1 MSLRT
6 KILAAVVGL
15 NLLVLLLGVV
25 VLLAA
30 PPSSPGVPAGLVVR
44 VQRLAGDSVPSA
56 AARDARLREVL
67 ALRREEPS
75 VLAMVVLD
83 EQEDAFGTPRTVTV
97 PGLDSTPA
105 DVARAI
111 ELHREARKQDRVQ
124 VRDGELAILLAGGL
138 GEAGVVYAEGRR
150 QGLYVRWD
158 AREGDLSSV
167 RTLYF
172 TLLIGL
178 LLVTGVAWTL
188 LSRLVVRPLA
198 VLAEA
203 ASRVAGGDRETSVPT
218 SGTGDEFDRTAM
230 AFNRMAREVA
240 EHQSHLESRVLA
252 AIDRSRKAERHL
264 VIAQRLASTGKL
276 ASGIAH
282 EINNPLGG
290 MRNAVRALARG
301 DLDAAKTEEY
311 LDLVQDGLARI
322 EDTVKKILSF
332 TPRAVEARAT
342 DLADVARRAVG
353 LARHRIERRG
363 VRLVTRGLDGA
374 PVPVFGDP
382 HELAQVALNL
392 VLNAGDAIPEHDEEG
407 GPRAGDRGVVE
418 VEVVETG
425 DLAVLRV
432 TDDGVGMTPDVAAQ
446 CFDLFFTTKE
456 VGEGTGLGLAVVHNI
471 VTNHGGRIEVD
482 TAPGRGTT
490 FRVLLPRE
498 PAAVEGEGGGAG
510 GGKAAVAGGEPPAA
524 DPAHPP
530 PRREGRSPL
539 APPVSGDARDL
550 VP

>member
-30 PPSSPGVPAGLVVR
+30 PPSSPGVPSGLVVR
-44 VQRLAGDSVPSA
+44 VQRLASDGVPSPV
-56 AARDARLREVL
+56 ARDARLREVL
-67 ALRREEPS
+67 ALRREEPD
-75 VLAMVVLD
+75 VLGMVLL
-83 EQEDAFGTPRTVTV
+83 EEGEDALATPRPVTI
-97 PGLDSTPA
+97 PGLEPAAA

-111 ELHREARKQDRVQ
+111 ELHREARKQDRTQ
-124 VRDGELAILLAGGL
+124 VRAGELAMLLSGGI
-138 GEAGVVYAEGRR
+138 GEAGVAYAEGRR

-158 AREGDLSSV
+158 ARAGELSSV
-167 RTLYF
+167 RALYF
-172 TLLIGL
+172 TLLGGL

-198 VLAEA
+198 ILAEA

-240 EHQSHLESRVLA
+240 EHQSHLESRVLD
-252 AIDRSRKAERHL
+252 AIERSRKAERHL

-332 TPRAVEARAT
+332 TPRAVQARAT
-342 DLADVARRAVG
+342 DLADVARRAVA

-363 VRLVTRGLDGA
+363 LRLVTRGLDGA

-392 VLNAGDAIPEHDEEG
+392 LLNAGDAIPDPEERG
-407 GPRAGDRGVVE
+407 APRPRDQGVVE
-418 VEVVETG
+418 VEVLETA
-425 DLAVLRV
+425 DHAVLRV
-432 TDDGVGMTPDVAAQ
+432 TDDGVGMTPEVAAQ

-471 VTNHGGRIEVD
+471 VTNHGGRIELD

-498 PAAVEGEGGGAG
+498 PSPSEGADGVGGAG
-510 GGKAAVAGGEPPAA
+510 GRGA
-524 DPAHPP
+524 
-530 PRREGRSPL
+530 S
-539 APPVSGDARDL
+539 APGGDAPGPTRL
-550 VP
+550 AESL